1 MKIFLFTFLK
11 IFLSTNILYSN
22 DSNTDKKWGSDNLT
36 LDGGVQY
43 YIDDGYKLTYFS
55 TMQGVLVYIL
65 RKGKKI
71 VSCYQEPGLRSTKC
85 SIP

>member
-1 MKIFLFTFLK
+1 MKIFLFIFLI

-22 DSNTDKKWGSDNLT
+22 DTNTDKKWGSDNLT

-43 YIDDGYKLTYFS
+43 YIDDGYKLTHFS
-55 TMQGVLVYIL
+55 TEQGIFVYIL

-71 VSCYQEPGLRSTKC
+71 ISCYQTPGLRRTSC